1 MKKAKALLTLIF
13 SEIIM
18 RSIIERDLS
27 GEPVSIDDADYGEI
41 KKIIANA
48 KRLTQEMNTTVCDA
62 ATARKYFSEIT
73 GQAVGEDFNLN
84 PPFYTDFGRN
94 IRVGKRVFINFGCTF
109 MDRGGVTIG
118 DDAFIAPQVQLIT
131 ENHGLEPDR
140 RRYITSRPIIIGKN
154 VWIGAGAIILPGVHI
169 GDGAVVG
176 AGSVVTKDVPA
187 NTVVAGNPTKPIK
200 KISYMVGHDAENHK
214 YFP

>member
-1 MKKAKALLTLIF
+1 MTKAKALLTLIF

-62 ATARKYFSEIT
+62 ATARKYFSKIT

-94 IRVGKRVFINFGCTF
+94 IRVGKCAFINFGCTF

-140 RRYITSRPIIIGKN
+140 RRYITSRPIIIG
-154 VWIGAGAIILPGVHI
+154 
-169 GDGAVVG
+169 
-176 AGSVVTKDVPA
+176 
-187 NTVVAGNPTKPIK
+187 
-200 KISYMVGHDAENHK
+200 
-214 YFP
+214 